1 MWVKI
6 IKTLDLIIVSLNRLT
21 RTALSIATVCATTAV
36 IAAFKLDTIL
46 ANASMLYLLNVFI
59 VGILAGRTAAI
70 ISSILSFGL
79 FDFFFTQPLYT
90 LQVGSPDEWITLLV
104 FLFVST
110 VTGQLSAKLKESLSL
125 AQKKEDEA
133 ADLARASW
141 IVSSQLTFDQALESV
156 LMQLI
161 KLQSVKCAAV
171 VTIDHEAKGE
181 TRETVRVARGKDG
194 NSLDQTQS
202 TAILQKIR
210 EQKLQEPDIC
220 SKIGISPVRSG
231 AIYLQLDD
239 NLGLLDSEKR
249 LLEALV
255 NHAGVVL
262 QKEELSLE
270 QNRTQALADADRL
283 KTALLAMVSHDFKS
297 PLTGIKASVTAL
309 LHAPALEGKG
319 SFDAETRSL
328 LEGIEIETDRLDR
341 MVGNILSLSRLEAD
355 AWHPL
360 IETCSIDEIVGSAL
374 QNFSSEDN
382 ARIRVGKHDF
392 VELECDP
399 VQIEQVVKN
408 LVENA
413 LKYST
418 SEQMVEIQLE
428 RDAVWTR
435 IIVEDRG
442 IGIQAEQKELIFER
456 FFRATAQQ
464 ESAIAGAGLGLA
476 ICKALVLA
484 HHGNIWAAQ
493 REGGGSVFTV
503 ELPNR

>member
-1 MWVKI
+1 M
-6 IKTLDLIIVSLNRLT
+6 SLNRLT
-21 RTALSIATVCATTAV
+21 RTTLSIATVCATTAV
-36 IAAFKLDTIL
+36 IAAFKLDTVL
-46 ANASMLYLLNVFI
+46 ANASMLYVLNVFI

-70 ISSILSFGL
+70 ISALLSFAL
-79 FDFFFTQPLYT
+79 FDFFFTEPLYT

-171 VTIDHEAKGE
+171 VSIDHESGGE
-181 TRETVRVARGKDG
+181 NAETIRLARDKAG
-194 NSLDQTQS
+194 NPLD
-202 TAILQKIR
+202 AAVGLEILQKIR

-220 SKIGISPVRSG
+220 SKIGISPARSG
-231 AIYLQLDD
+231 AIYLHLDD
-239 NLGLLDSEKR
+239 DIGLLDGEKR

-297 PLTGIKASVTAL
+297 PLTGIKASVTAM
-309 LHAPALEGKG
+309 LHAPSNVDG
-319 SFDAETRSL
+319 STFDAETRSL

-341 MVGNILSLSRLEAD
+341 MVGNILNLSRLEAD

-374 QNFSSEDN
+374 QNFSSEVN
-382 ARIRVGKHDF
+382 QRIQVGKHDF
-392 VELECDP
+392 VDIECDP

-418 SEQMVEIQLE
+418 DIVEIELE
-428 RDAVWTR
+428 RDLVWTK
-435 IIVEDRG
+435 IIVKDRG
-442 IGIQAEQKELIFER
+442 VGIQSDQRKLIFER
-456 FFRATAQQ
+456 FFRAQAQQ

-484 HHGNIWAAQ
+484 HHGNIWAAP

-503 ELPNR
+503 ELPNT

>member
-1 MWVKI
+1 M
-6 IKTLDLIIVSLNRLT
+6 SLNRLT
-21 RTALSIATVCATTAV
+21 RTTLSIATVCATTAV
-36 IAAFKLDTIL
+36 IAAFKLDTVL
-46 ANASMLYLLNVFI
+46 ANASMLYVLNVFI

-70 ISSILSFGL
+70 ISALLSFAL
-79 FDFFFTQPLYT
+79 FDFFFTEPLYT

-171 VTIDHEAKGE
+171 VSIDHESGGE
-181 TRETVRVARGKDG
+181 NAETIRLARDKAG
-194 NSLDQTQS
+194 NPLD
-202 TAILQKIR
+202 AAVGLEILQKIR
-210 EQKLQEPDIC
+210 QQKLQEPDIC
-220 SKIGISPVRSG
+220 SKIGISPARSG
-231 AIYLQLDD
+231 AIYLHLDD
-239 NLGLLDSEKR
+239 DIGLLDGEKR

-297 PLTGIKASVTAL
+297 PLTGIKASVTAM
-309 LHAPALEGKG
+309 LHAPSNVDG
-319 SFDAETRSL
+319 STFDAETRSL

-341 MVGNILSLSRLEAD
+341 MVGNILNLSRLEAD

-374 QNFSSEDN
+374 QNFSSEVN
-382 ARIRVGKHDF
+382 QRIQVGKHDF
-392 VELECDP
+392 VDIECDP

-418 SEQMVEIQLE
+418 DIVEIELE
-428 RDAVWTR
+428 RDLVWTK
-435 IIVEDRG
+435 IIVKDRG
-442 IGIQAEQKELIFER
+442 IGIQSDQKELIFER
-456 FFRATAQQ
+456 FFRAQAQQ

-484 HHGNIWAAQ
+484 HHGNIWAAP

-503 ELPNR
+503 ELPNT